1 MEDKEKIKSKI
12 TEIEQMMS
20 LPDFWSD
27 KERAQDLIKELQNL
41 KNISEGGGKY
51 DKNNAVITL
60 LAGAGGTD
68 SEDFA
73 SMLYQ
78 MYSKFCDN
86 KNWEISLIHK
96 NDNDFGGFRN
106 ITFEVSGRG
115 SYGLLKNESGVH
127 RLVRTSPFNSKGAR
141 HTSFVLVEVI
151 PRFEKINEIEINEA
165 DIKVEFTKSSGPGGQ
180 NVNKRETAV
189 RIIHIPTN
197 ISVFVDSQR
206 AQAQNRQKALEIL
219 EGKIYKKEEEDRIKK
234 EKGMQISSTVSVEW
248 GSQIRSYVLNPYKM
262 IKDHRT
268 DVEVRDIDS
277 VLEKG
282 QIDKFL
288 EAEKVL

>member
-1 MEDKEKIKSKI
+1 
-12 TEIEQMMS
+12 MMS

-27 KERAQDLIKELQNL
+27 KDNAQKLIKELQDL
-41 KNISEGGGKY
+41 KSLVEGGGKY
-51 DKNNAVITL
+51 DKNYAVITL

-78 MYSKFCDN
+78 MYSKFCEN
-86 KNWEISLIHK
+86 KNWDIYLLHK
-96 NDNDFGGFRN
+96 NENDFGGFRN
-106 ITFEVSGRG
+106 ITFEIMGGG

-151 PRFEKINEIEINEA
+151 PKFEKTNEIEIDES
-165 DIKVEFTKSSGPGGQ
+165 DLKIEFTKSSGPGGQ

-189 RIIHIPTN
+189 RITHIPTN
-197 ISVFVDSQR
+197 ISVFVDSER
-206 AQAQNRQKALEIL
+206 AQGQNRQKALEIL
-219 EGKIYKKEEEDRIKK
+219 EGKLYKKQEEDRLRR

-262 IKDHRT
+262 VKDHRT
-268 DVEVRDIDS
+268 SVEVRDTDA

-282 QIDKFL
+282 QIDKFI
-288 EAEKVL
+288 EAQKSL